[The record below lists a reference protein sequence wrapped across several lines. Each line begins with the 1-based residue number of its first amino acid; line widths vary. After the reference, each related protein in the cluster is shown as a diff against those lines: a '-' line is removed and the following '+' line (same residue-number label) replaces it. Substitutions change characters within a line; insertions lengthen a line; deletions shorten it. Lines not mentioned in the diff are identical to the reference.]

1 MRQLCAAGKG
11 QVKTYEKQDPLPCR
25 AQPRQPHG
33 NPMFLVQLRTL
44 YNFSACSIHVCCFL
58 CLLKVRCAHV
68 LWVMFK
74 ILEFPL
80 PLSEGSSGRG

>member
-1 MRQLCAAGKG
+1 
-11 QVKTYEKQDPLPCR
+11 
-25 AQPRQPHG
+25 
-33 NPMFLVQLRTL
+33 MFLVQLRTL
-44 YNFSACSIHVCCFL
+44 YNFSARSIHVCCFL